1 MAQDN
6 LSISQ
11 QINFN
16 NNQLLRKNMYSIN
29 INKNRAIRKSNNSNI
44 KHSINHEIRS

>member
-6 LSISQ
+6 FYISQ

-16 NNQLLRKNMYSIN
+16 NYQLLRKNMPSMN
-29 INKNRAIRKSNNSNI
+29 KNKNRAIRKSNNSNI
-44 KHSINHEIRS
+44 KPSINH